1 MLFGQFSACAANVAQ
16 AEFFFFLSEHMSIST
31 ESGVSAMERE
41 NKGGKKMKISLMV
54 MTAAVLDVILVL
66 I

>member
-16 AEFFFFLSEHMSIST
+16 AEFFFLSEHMSIST

>member
-1 MLFGQFSACAANVAQ
+1 
-16 AEFFFFLSEHMSIST
+16 
-31 ESGVSAMERE
+31 MERE

>member
-1 MLFGQFSACAANVAQ
+1 MLRKPN
-16 AEFFFFLSEHMSIST
+16 FFFFLSEHMSIST